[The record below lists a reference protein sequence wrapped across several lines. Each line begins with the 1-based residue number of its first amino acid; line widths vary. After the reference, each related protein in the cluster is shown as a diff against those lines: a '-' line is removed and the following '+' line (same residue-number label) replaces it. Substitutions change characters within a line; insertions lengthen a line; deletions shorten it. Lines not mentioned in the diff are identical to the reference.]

1 MTELK
6 LIKLPIELS
15 KENTILFNSK
25 EEREAYFNSLECLVN
40 EDFTYQRENNIIRYL
55 APYDEVSK
63 YNYVQY
69 INDERIYYA
78 FITDVAYSSDNV
90 SLISIE
96 TDTFMTYEFDLE
108 YKQMFVER
116 EHTNNDTIGA
126 NTVPE
131 NIESGENTINK
142 FDNFGDMI
150 GCAIIVQVSEYL
162 GVVIEGTSKNLIN
175 GIYSGLTTIAFST
188 SSEGIRILN
197 NFLATYEN
205 AGKSDAIINMFMFPL
220 AYIPYWQDGMDRLV
234 IQASINPIFRNYTF
248 EFKNNLNGYYPKNNK
263 LFTYPYDYLM
273 CTNNNGLSN
282 VFRRE
287 LCDDKNKLIFEI
299 YGALSPG
306 GSFLCVPIN
315 YRNGIDT
322 SNSIAGGKF
331 PTCSWNSDTY
341 KNWVA
346 RNSNNLAN
354 NMVGGFIT
362 SALGVGMIISGN
374 PTGISNAISGFQRI
388 TSTIASIQDKKVVP
402 PIASGNTNIGDISFS
417 RNLTTFDF
425 YEMSLTPE
433 YARIV
438 DDYFT
443 MYGYKTN
450 RIKLPNIKGRRNFNF
465 VKVIGANIHALINQN
480 DLEKIKNLFENGI
493 TIWHNVDNFLDYSK
507 NNDII

>member
-25 EEREAYFNSLECLVN
+25 EEREAYFNSLECLEN

-63 YNYVQY
+63 YNYVSY

-78 FITDVAYSSDNV
+78 FITGITYSSDNV
-90 SLISIE
+90 TLISIE
-96 TDTFMTYEFDLE
+96 TDTFITYEFDLE

-126 NTVPE
+126 NTIPE
-131 NIESGENTINK
+131 NLESGENTINK

-150 GCAIIVQVSEYL
+150 GCAIVMQASENID
-162 GVVIEGTSKNLIN
+162 GSKESTLIN
-175 GIYSGLTTIAFST
+175 GIFSGLITTVFNTNKA
-188 SSEGIRILN
+188 GINSLN
-197 NFLATYEN
+197 NIIKRYSE
-205 AGKSDAIINMFMFPL
+205 AGKSNAIVNLFMFPKM
-220 AYIPYWQDGMDRLV
+220 YIPNWTDDT
-234 IQASINPIFRNYTF
+234 ISASIYFSIEPIYKEYTF
-248 EFKNNLNGYYPKNNK
+248 EFKNNLNGYVPRNNK

-273 CTNNNGLSN
+273 CTNNNGLTN
-282 VFRRE
+282 IYRRE
-287 LCDDKNKLIFEI
+287 LCDNKNKIYFQI

-306 GSFLCVPIN
+306 GSFLCIPIN

-331 PTCSWNSDTY
+331 PTCSWNSDMY

-346 RNSNNLAN
+346 QNANNLTN
-354 NMVGGFIT
+354 NLVSGFINQ
-362 SALGVGMIISGN
+362 ALGIGLVASGV
-374 PTGISNAISGFQRI
+374 PQGIFNAVSGFNRI
-388 TSTIASIQDKKVVP
+388 TSTLSTINDKKVVP
-402 PIASGNTNIGDISFS
+402 AIASGNTNVGDISFS
-417 RNLTTFDF
+417 RYLTTFDF

-433 YARIV
+433 YARVV

-443 MYGYKTN
+443 IYGYKTN
-450 RIKLPNIKGRRNFNF
+450 RIKLPNITGRRNFNF
-465 VKVIGANIHALINQN
+465 VKVIGANIHAFINQN
-480 DLEKIKNLFENGI
+480 DLEKIKTLFENGI
-493 TIWHNVDNFLDYSK
+493 TIWHNVDNFLDYTK

>member
-15 KENTILFNSK
+15 EENTILFNSK
-25 EEREAYFNSLECLVN
+25 EEREAYFNSLECLEN

-63 YNYVQY
+63 YNYVSY

-78 FITDVAYSSDNV
+78 FITGITYSSDNV
-90 SLISIE
+90 TLISIE

-116 EHTNNDTIGA
+116 EHTNNDGIGA
-126 NTVPE
+126 NTIPE

-150 GCAIIVQVSEYL
+150 GCAVIMQVSEY
-162 GVVIEGTSKNLIN
+162 IDGTGNQRFNNLIN
-175 GIYSGLTTIAFST
+175 GIYSALTTIAFST
-188 SSEGIRILN
+188 SSSGIQELN
-197 NFLATYEN
+197 NFILEYDR
-205 AGKSDAIINMFMFPL
+205 AGKTDAIVNLFMFPTM
-220 AYIPYWQDGMDRLV
+220 YIPDWQADTNKLV
-234 IQASINPIFRNYTF
+234 IQASITPIFRNYTF
-248 EFKNNLNGYYPKNNK
+248 EFKNNLNGYVPRNNK

-273 CTNNNGLSN
+273 CTNNNGLTN
-282 VFRRE
+282 IFRRE
-287 LCDDKNKLIFEI
+287 LCDNKSKIIFEI

-331 PTCSWNSDTY
+331 PTCGWNSDFY
-341 KNWVA
+341 KNWLA
-346 RNSNNLAN
+346 QNANNLTN
-354 NMVGGFIT
+354 NLVTGFINQ
-362 SALGVGMIISGN
+362 ALGIGLVASGV
-374 PTGISNAISGFQRI
+374 PQGIFNAISGFNRI
-388 TSTIASIQDKKVVP
+388 TSTLATINDKKVVP
-402 PIASGNTNIGDISFS
+402 PVASGNTNIGDISYS
-417 RNLTTFDF
+417 RYLTTFDF

-433 YARIV
+433 YARVV

-450 RIKLPNIKGRRNFNF
+450 RIKLPNITGRRNFNF
-465 VKVIGANIHALINQN
+465 VKVIGANIHGFINQN
-480 DLEKIKNLFENGI
+480 DLEKIKTLFENGI
-493 TIWHNVDNFLDYSK
+493 TIWHNVANFLDYTK